1 MLIPTQLKKQTLKKL
16 IKDTCSKA
24 VFSVSNKLCQQID
37 GFGMGSSLAPVLAN
51 IALTEMEKTNE
62 AYRWQDLIV
71 CGRYVNDILVAIK

>member
-16 IKDTCSKA
+16 IKDSCSKA

-37 GFGMGSSLAPVLAN
+37 GFVAN

-62 AYRWQDLIV
+62 ACR
-71 CGRYVNDILVAIK
+71 

>member
-37 GFGMGSSLAPVLAN
+37 GFGMGSSFGPVVAN
-51 IALTEMEKTNE
+51 IALTEMEKANE
-62 AYRWQDLIV
+62 PYR
-71 CGRYVNDILVAIK
+71 